1 MTISQ
6 RVQAEEYA
14 LVTAYVLA
22 KVESGKDAVL
32 EMIKKLP
39 GVRSAVSTLGPYDLH
54 IEVAFTTIEKLDEFI
69 YDKMRRIPGITETVT
84 MIAFEQ
90 R

>member
-1 MTISQ
+1 M
-6 RVQAEEYA
+6 REDYA

-22 KVESGKDAVL
+22 KVESGKDEVL
-32 EMIKKLP
+32 EIVKKLP
-39 GVRSAVSTLGPYDLH
+39 GIRSAVSTLGPYDLH
-54 IEVAFTTIEKLDEFI
+54 IEVAFATKESLDEFI

-84 MIAFEQ
+84 MIAFEP

>member
-1 MTISQ
+1 M
-6 RVQAEEYA
+6 
-14 LVTAYVLA
+14 VTAYVLA
-22 KVESGKDAVL
+22 KVGAGKEEVL
-32 EMIKKLP
+32 EKVKKLP
-39 GVRSAVSTLGPYDLH
+39 GIRSAVSTLGPYDLH